1 MNSPTITSSSSIIK
15 RMSSG
20 YYAKHTDPQPTQ
32 RPYMSE
38 QVYHPTHTRQEIF
51 PKPAHSP
58 VETQTHYLFEGGIE
72 QLSDRD

>member
-38 QVYHPTHTRQEIF
+38 QVYHPTHTRQVVNL
-51 PKPAHSP
+51 KPAYSP
-58 VETQTHYLFEGGIE
+58 AENTHYKFEGGLE
-72 QLSDRD
+72 EVTERN